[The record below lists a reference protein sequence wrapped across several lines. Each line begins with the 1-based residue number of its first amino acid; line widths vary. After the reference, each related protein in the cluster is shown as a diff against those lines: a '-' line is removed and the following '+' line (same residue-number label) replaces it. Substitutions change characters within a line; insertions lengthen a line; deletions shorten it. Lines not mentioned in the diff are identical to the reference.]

1 MHAIRPRTFCL
12 EAGVFSACGIPGTL
26 CAPLGGVCP
35 RMTPL
40 PSRAGLRCAQSP
52 RPGLARCV
60 VSPRTW
66 GWLPATGTAC
76 AGAIGSRER
85 GASWFSRDAFLSP
98 KESVRAMT
106 NAPSERGIS
115 VQKIRRGIRDLPWR
129 LIEFARV
136 SSERDRVHLAV
147 RAAPRYALGVR
158 WSRGMMYDVYGGR
171 SGKTR
176 TGTRM
181 RAVASSS
188 DLPRPSA
195 DELADPA
202 PATEVSAGQCR

>member
-1 MHAIRPRTFCL
+1 MHVAFRERSAPPGWRLPPDDASAFAGRASARAISTAWARAVR
-12 EAGVFSACGIPGTL
+12 GVA
-26 CAPLGGVCP
+26 ADV
-35 RMTPL
+35 
-40 PSRAGLRCAQSP
+40 
-52 RPGLARCV
+52 
-60 VSPRTW
+60 
-66 GWLPATGTAC
+66 GWPPATGTAC

-136 SSERDRVHLAV
+136 SSERGRVHLAV

-202 PATEVSAGQCR
+202 PATGVSAGQCR